1 MRYFS
6 LSSPNGL
13 SATMTFLTY
22 SRSHVD
28 LKYHFIYILNSPMY
42 LGLSIWSLFSTNVF
56 VISCTFSTVS
66 FCISCDFSTHEM
78 SSCWLGKVS
87 SHSLFCLQWYWLFLC
102 LYYSA
107 LALYHVVRVS
117 KKVLLY
123 FDWRYSCFRE
133 SKLCCFIYPIF
144 FYVPILI
151 RLGWTMRQE

>member
-42 LGLSIWSLFSTNVF
+42 LGLSIWSLFSTNIF

-107 LALYHVVRVS
+107 LALYHVVGFSKKSSCILIDVTVASGRVS
-117 KKVLLY
+117 
-123 FDWRYSCFRE
+123 
-133 SKLCCFIYPIF
+133 
-144 FYVPILI
+144 YVVSFTPSSFMSQYWS
-151 RLGWTMRQE
+151 G